1 MKSRGTGSVTA
12 FAVAVVGAFAL
23 MCSRSVAVET
33 VYPVENAARVVRTG
47 FWPRVVGLFRGSA
60 AEAENVRLRREKAAL
75 ELLRGDVDRLETENA
90 RLRRALDYAAREPE
104 VWLAAGVLSSGG
116 GAAAMRDVL
125 RVDKGSLAG
134 VRQGAIV
141 VVPEGLVGRVTAVS
155 PHTAEVTLVT
165 DPSLRVAC
173 QIETDGS
180 MPVSGILSG
189 GDADSLV
196 LRHLTGGGRPTLGSR
211 VFTSGRGGVFP
222 RGFEIGTLQVLTN
235 GVRGVTGEVLPRV
248 DYSALEDVF
257 IRRAK

>member
-1 MKSRGTGSVTA
+1 MKSRGTGSVA
-12 FAVAVVGAFAL
+12 VFAVAAAGALAL
-23 MCSRSVAVET
+23 ACSRSVAVET

-47 FWPRVVGLFRGSA
+47 FWPRVVGMFRGGA

-75 ELLRGDVDRLETENA
+75 ELLRGDVDRLEAENA
-90 RLRRALDYAAREPE
+90 RLRRALDYASRQPE
-104 VWLAAGVLSSGG
+104 TWIAAGVLSFGG
-116 GAAAMRDVL
+116 GAAAVRDVL

-173 QIETDGS
+173 RIGADEAS
-180 MPVSGILSG
+180 PVAGVLSG
-189 GDADSLV
+189 GGEDRLV
-196 LRHLTGGGRPTLGSR
+196 LRHLTGSGLRGPGSR
-211 VFTSGRGGVFP
+211 VVTSGRGGVFP
-222 RGFEIGTLQVLTN
+222 RGLAIGTLQSLTN
-235 GVRGVTGEVLPRV
+235 GVRGLEGEVLPRV
-248 DYSALEDVF
+248 DYSTLEDVF